1 MIDVLM
7 LKAMESNGRN
17 KMYTGTGFGSQEA
30 ALRRKCWLEY
40 VTSGFEEGT

>member
-7 LKAMESNGRN
+7 LKAIWKAMEE
-17 KMYTGTGFGSQEA
+17 MYTGTGFGSQEA